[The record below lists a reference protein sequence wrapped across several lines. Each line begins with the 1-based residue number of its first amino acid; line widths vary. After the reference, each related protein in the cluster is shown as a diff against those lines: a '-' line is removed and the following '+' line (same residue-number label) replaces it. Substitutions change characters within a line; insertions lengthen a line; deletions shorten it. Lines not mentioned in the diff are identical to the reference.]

1 MSQAGRFGA
10 GGGGGGT
17 VTTLTG
23 NSGGAVGPTGG
34 NINVVGTGA
43 ISVTGNP
50 GTSTLTISESGSVAT
65 TYNED
70 SGSATPVAG
79 ILNINGG
86 SNITTAGAGNTVSI
100 EVSGTTNHA
109 VQLGNSTGSLT
120 STAVG
125 TNGQVLL
132 GATAAD
138 PGWVTPT
145 AGTGLSIT
153 TNATTLSY
161 ALSTPVSIANGG
173 TNATSMATTDGT
185 IIFDGI
191 RLVTTATGTSG
202 QVLTSN
208 GAGVAPTY
216 QAAAASSIS
225 ITGNSGGALTGN
237 AFTFTGGTTGLTFAG
252 AGTTE
257 TLGGTLVVANGG
269 TGATTFTAHSILL
282 GQGTSAVTALGA
294 ATNGQIPIGS
304 TGADPV
310 LAAITAGAGIS
321 VTNGA
326 GSITIASNGATAWT
340 EVTGTSATMAVDMG
354 YIANN
359 AGLVTLTL
367 PTTAALGSVI
377 RVTGKGAG
385 GWKIAQ
391 SSGQTIFFGTST
403 TTAGAGG
410 SLASTATR
418 DGVALVVVTANN
430 DWNVISSIGNITV
443 V

>member
-1 MSQAGRFGA
+1 MSQAGRFGT

-17 VTTLTG
+17 LSTLTG
-23 NSGGAVGPTGG
+23 NSGGAVPATAG

-43 ISVTGNP
+43 ISVAGNP

-65 TYNED
+65 TYAED
-70 SGSATPVAG
+70 SGTATPALGV
-79 ILNINGG
+79 LNINGG

-125 TNGQVLL
+125 TSGQLL
-132 GATAAD
+132 VASTAAN

-145 AGTGLSIT
+145 AGNGLSVT
-153 TNATTLSY
+153 TNATTLAY
-161 ALSTPVSIANGG
+161 ALTAPVSIANGG
-173 TNATSMATTDGT
+173 TNATTMATTDGT
-185 IIFDGI
+185 VYFDGT

-202 QVLTSN
+202 QVLTSG
-208 GAGVAPTY
+208 GAGVAPAY
-216 QAAAASSIS
+216 ASPAASSIS
-225 ITGNSGGALTGN
+225 ITGNSGGALTGS

-257 TLGGTLVVANGG
+257 TLGGTLVVSNGG
-269 TGATTFTAHSILL
+269 TGAATFTAHSILL

-310 LAAITAGAGIS
+310 LAAISAGAGIS

-326 GSITIASNGATAWT
+326 GTISIASTGAQAWT
-340 EVTGTSATMAVDMG
+340 DVTGTSATMAVDNG
-354 YIANN
+354 YVADN

-367 PTTAALGSVI
+367 PTTAAFGSVFRI
-377 RVTGKGAG
+377 VGKGAG
-385 GWKIAQ
+385 GWRIAQ
-391 SSGQTIFFGTST
+391 NSGQTIFFGSSTST
-403 TTAGAGG
+403 PGATGHID
-410 SLASTATR
+410 STLQR
-418 DGVALVVVTANN
+418 DCVTLVCVTANN
-430 DWNVISSIGNITV
+430 DFTVMSAIGNITIV
-443 V
+443 